1 MLIYLNAV
9 QPLFK
14 KGQHLREFVVS
25 VHIVH
30 SAAALLQQANNVL
43 ILNLF
48 MHLEL
53 LEGSAQWLKKW
64 AEIIVVGEVGFWQL

>member
-1 MLIYLNAV
+1 MQQVHLAAITDNMYIYLNTV
-9 QPLFK
+9 QSFFK
-14 KGQHLREFVVS
+14 ERQHLRQFVVR

-53 LEGSAQWLKKW
+53 LKSGAQRL
-64 AEIIVVGEVGFWQL
+64 